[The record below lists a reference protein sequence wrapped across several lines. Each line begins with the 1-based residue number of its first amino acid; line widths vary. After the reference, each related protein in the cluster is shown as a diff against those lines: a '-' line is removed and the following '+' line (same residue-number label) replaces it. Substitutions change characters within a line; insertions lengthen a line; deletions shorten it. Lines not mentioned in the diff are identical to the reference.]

1 MFGSIRQR
9 VEGDVRPSAGVKH
22 CLVSVP
28 SARALDGCAAQV
40 RGVGRQLFDLR
51 DKPCPVPK
59 GAVHAKSRTSEP
71 RDHSS
76 PSTGGRATLCSV
88 FADGRL
94 VTRVALVL
102 VLTSSREE

>member
-1 MFGSIRQR
+1 
-9 VEGDVRPSAGVKH
+9 
-22 CLVSVP
+22 
-28 SARALDGCAAQV
+28 
-40 RGVGRQLFDLR
+40 
-51 DKPCPVPK
+51 VPK